1 MVCTMMLRSREVLT
15 FLQVIRRLPARFA
28 ADVFTKLT
36 DTSGSFISGFKRAL
50 YLPQDLLSCWV
61 ATTPAVL
68 DLRTAELTAVQ
79 QSKLF
84 AALPQGGLH
93 LTEFHI
99 RIVDFP
105 DNTLC
110 EITARTLDQYI
121 QTGKNHVQA
130 CRTNPMHTQNLSDLD
145 YALDYMQCEKSDG
158 VVKRTYD
165 LSIECAHLLSTIAW
179 VLPQL
184 ATLQHFGLHNLQL
197 HSKFMPALGQV
208 LGDLPPSVTV
218 LSLTTATSVV
228 RSEVERSQRRMLFY
242 AIGMIRSLR
251 ELHMPDW
258 AALVGDDGTCV
269 EPLFHLPHLQAV
281 YVRAVTQSSAF
292 PAKLPFK
299 KRELHQQGKNLP
311 VEKRPRA

>member
-1 MVCTMMLRSREVLT
+1 MMFRSRFT
-15 FLQVIRRLPARFA
+15 FMQVIRRLPARFA
-28 ADVFTKLT
+28 ADVFAKLT
-36 DTSGSFISGFKRAL
+36 ETSGSFVSGFKRAL

-68 DLRTAELTAVQ
+68 DLRTAVLTAVQ

-110 EITARTLDQYI
+110 EIRARTIDQYI
-121 QTGKNHVQA
+121 QDGKNHVQA
-130 CRTNPMHTQNLSDLD
+130 CRTTPMNTQSLSDLD
-145 YALDYMQCEKSDG
+145 CEFDYLQCEKSDG
-158 VVKRTYD
+158 LVKRTND
-165 LSIECAHLLSTIAW
+165 LNIECAHLLSTIAW
-179 VLPQL
+179 VLPHL

-197 HSKFMPALGQV
+197 HAKFMPALGQV
-208 LGDLPPSVTV
+208 LMSLPPSVTV
-218 LSLTTATSVV
+218 LTLTTATSVV
-228 RSEVERSQRRMLFY
+228 RNKVERSQRSMLFN
-242 AIGMIRSLR
+242 AIGLLRSLR

-258 AALVGDDGTCV
+258 EVLVGDDGACL

-311 VEKRPRA
+311 FKKGPQACC